1 LGTARSPESLDATGL
16 APLPPRLRRDFGKA
30 TLCCTTPA
38 CGLTLPTG
46 SLARRELTTIA
57 PLYDKSDQPA
67 DQSSALGAHDE
78 LVRRG
83 RLQNFRKG
91 VLIVQEGDHGDTLFI
106 ILSGR
111 VKVFATGDDERE
123 IVLDIHGPG
132 EFVGE
137 MALDGGPRSASVI
150 TLEPTTCSIVTRD
163 VLREQIAKNPDIA
176 FEILAKVIRRARRA
190 TTNVKNLA
198 LLDVY
203 GRVSRLLNELA
214 IDQDGAR
221 VIADKL
227 THQDIAERV
236 GASREMVSRLLKD
249 LTQGGYVAVR
259 DRHIILKKP
268 LPPAW

>member
-1 LGTARSPESLDATGL
+1 M
-16 APLPPRLRRDFGKA
+16 
-30 TLCCTTPA
+30 
-38 CGLTLPTG
+38 
-46 SLARRELTTIA
+46 
-57 PLYDKSDQPA
+57 
-67 DQSSALGAHDE
+67 
-78 LVRRG
+78 RRG
-83 RLQNFRKG
+83 RIQTFRKG
-91 VLIVQEGDHGDTLFI
+91 VVIVQEGDRGDTLFI

-163 VLREQIAKNPDIA
+163 ALREHIAKDPDIA

-190 TTNVKNLA
+190 TANIKNLA

-203 GRVSRLLNELA
+203 GRVTRLLDELA
-214 IDQDGAR
+214 IDQDGVRMVAE
-221 VIADKL
+221 KL

-249 LTQGGYVAVR
+249 LTQGGYLEVR
-259 DRHIILKKP
+259 ERQIVLRKP

>member
-1 LGTARSPESLDATGL
+1 MRAAHPARG
-16 APLPPRLRRDFGKA
+16 
-30 TLCCTTPA
+30 
-38 CGLTLPTG
+38 
-46 SLARRELTTIA
+46 ELTKISAVHDNA
-57 PLYDKSDQPA
+57 PAQPA
-67 DQSSALGAHDE
+67 GRPPALGAHEE

-83 RLQNFRKG
+83 RIQTFRKG
-91 VLIVQEGDHGDTLFI
+91 VVIVQEGDYGDTLFI

-111 VKVFATGDDERE
+111 VKVYATGEDERE

-163 VLREQIAKNPDIA
+163 ILREHIAKNPDTA
-176 FEILAKVIRRARRA
+176 FDILAKVIARARRA
-190 TTNVKNLA
+190 TANVKNLA

-203 GRVSRLLNELA
+203 GRVTRLLNELA
-214 IDQDGAR
+214 IDREGHR
-221 VIADKL
+221 VVAEKL
-227 THQDIAERV
+227 THQAIAERV

-249 LTQGGYVAVR
+249 LTQGGYVEVR
-259 DRHIILKKP
+259 DRQILIKKP

>member
-1 LGTARSPESLDATGL
+1 VRS
-16 APLPPRLRRDFGKA
+16 
-30 TLCCTTPA
+30 
-38 CGLTLPTG
+38 LTRG
-46 SLARRELTTIA
+46 ELTTITH
-57 PLYDKSDQPA
+57 PSDQTSIQPA
-67 DQSSALGAHDE
+67 NHPPTLGAHDE

-83 RLQNFRKG
+83 RIQNFRKG
-91 VLIVQEGDHGDTLFI
+91 VVIVQEGDYGDTLFI

-111 VKVFATGDDERE
+111 VKVFATGEDERE

-150 TLEPTTCSIVTRD
+150 TLEPTTCSIVGRD
-163 VLREQIAKNPDIA
+163 ALREHIASNPDIA

-190 TTNVKNLA
+190 TANVKNLA

-203 GRVSRLLNELA
+203 GRVTRLLNELA
-214 IDQDGAR
+214 TDQDGVR
-221 VIADKL
+221 VIAEKL

-249 LTQGGYVAVR
+249 LAQGGYVEVR
-259 DRHIILKKP
+259 DRQLLLKKP

>member
-1 LGTARSPESLDATGL
+1 MRN
-16 APLPPRLRRDFGKA
+16 
-30 TLCCTTPA
+30 
-38 CGLTLPTG
+38 LTRG
-46 SLARRELTTIA
+46 ELTTITH
-57 PLYDKSDQPA
+57 PYDQASIQPA
-67 DQSSALGAHDE
+67 DHPPTLGAHDE

-83 RLQNFRKG
+83 RIQNFRKG
-91 VLIVQEGDHGDTLFI
+91 VVIVQEGDYGDTLFI

-111 VKVFATGDDERE
+111 VKVFATGEDERE

-150 TLEPTTCSIVTRD
+150 TLEPTTCSIVGRD
-163 VLREQIAKNPDIA
+163 ALREHIASNPDIA

-190 TTNVKNLA
+190 TANVKNLA

-203 GRVSRLLNELA
+203 GRVTRLLNELA
-214 IDQDGAR
+214 TDQDGVR
-221 VIADKL
+221 VIAEKL

-249 LTQGGYVAVR
+249 LAQGGYVEIR
-259 DRHIILKKP
+259 DRQLLLKKP

>member
-1 LGTARSPESLDATGL
+1 
-16 APLPPRLRRDFGKA
+16 
-30 TLCCTTPA
+30 
-38 CGLTLPTG
+38 
-46 SLARRELTTIA
+46 
-57 PLYDKSDQPA
+57 
-67 DQSSALGAHDE
+67 
-78 LVRRG
+78 
-83 RLQNFRKG
+83 
-91 VLIVQEGDHGDTLFI
+91 
-106 ILSGR
+106 
-111 VKVFATGDDERE
+111 
-123 IVLDIHGPG
+123 VLDIHGPG

-214 IDQDGAR
+214 TDQDGAR
-221 VIADKL
+221 VVAEKL

>member
-1 LGTARSPESLDATGL
+1 
-16 APLPPRLRRDFGKA
+16 
-30 TLCCTTPA
+30 
-38 CGLTLPTG
+38 
-46 SLARRELTTIA
+46 
-57 PLYDKSDQPA
+57 
-67 DQSSALGAHDE
+67 
-78 LVRRG
+78 VRRG
-83 RLQNFRKG
+83 RIQTFRKG
-91 VLIVQEGDHGDTLFI
+91 VVIVQEGDRGDTLFI

-163 VLREQIAKNPDIA
+163 ALREHIAKDPDIA

-190 TTNVKNLA
+190 TANIKNLA

-203 GRVSRLLNELA
+203 GRVTRLLDELA
-214 IDQDGAR
+214 IDQDGVRMVAE
-221 VIADKL
+221 KL

-249 LTQGGYVAVR
+249 LTQGGYLEVR
-259 DRHIILKKP
+259 ERQIVLRKP

>member
-1 LGTARSPESLDATGL
+1 MRASRP
-16 APLPPRLRRDFGKA
+16 
-30 TLCCTTPA
+30 
-38 CGLTLPTG
+38 
-46 SLARRELTTIA
+46 ARREATKITSVHDNASAQAAGQPPALT
-57 PLYDKSDQPA
+57 
-67 DQSSALGAHDE
+67 AHHE

-83 RLQNFRKG
+83 RTQSFRKG
-91 VLIVQEGDHGDTLFI
+91 VVIVQEGDYGDTLFI

-111 VKVFATGDDERE
+111 VKVYATGDDERE

-163 VLREQIAKNPDIA
+163 VLREHIASNPDTA
-176 FEILAKVIRRARRA
+176 FEILAKVIARARRA
-190 TTNVKNLA
+190 TANVKNLA

-203 GRVSRLLNELA
+203 GRVTRLLNELA
-214 IDQDGAR
+214 VDEDGHR
-221 VIADKL
+221 VVAEKL
-227 THQDIAERV
+227 THQAIAERV

-249 LTQGGYVAVR
+249 LTQGGYVEVR
-259 DRHIILKKP
+259 DRQILIKKP

>member
-1 LGTARSPESLDATGL
+1 M
-16 APLPPRLRRDFGKA
+16 
-30 TLCCTTPA
+30 
-38 CGLTLPTG
+38 
-46 SLARRELTTIA
+46 
-57 PLYDKSDQPA
+57 
-67 DQSSALGAHDE
+67 
-78 LVRRG
+78 RRG
-83 RLQNFRKG
+83 RIQTFRKG
-91 VLIVQEGDHGDTLFI
+91 VVIVQEGDRGDTLFI

-163 VLREQIAKNPDIA
+163 ALREHIAKDPDIA

-190 TTNVKNLA
+190 TANIKNLA

-203 GRVSRLLNELA
+203 GRVTRLLDELA
-214 IDQDGAR
+214 IDQDGVRMVAE
-221 VIADKL
+221 KL

-249 LTQGGYVAVR
+249 LTQGGYLEVR
-259 DRHIILKKP
+259 ERQIVLKKP